1 MKKGTIYPQ
10 TYIFNSYFMELLM
23 RAEEE
28 FEWNKPLSFL
38 RKNNI
43 DLLSFEVVF
52 IPINLNKRH
61 WSFIA
66 LYSEENTTVINYY
79 DSLLDEFNE
88 DAIFKYLIPI

>member
-1 MKKGTIYPQ
+1 
-10 TYIFNSYFMELLM
+10 MELLM
-23 RAEEE
+23 QAEEE

-52 IPINLNKRH
+52 IPINLNKTH
-61 WSFIA
+61 WSFIT
-66 LYSEENTTVINYY
+66 LYSKENTTVITYY

-88 DAIFKYLIPI
+88 DAVFKYLIPI